1 MFSERGTRV
10 EVVVGTLKLCILVS
24 GLLNILNSIE
34 LRNCLTVLSAVVV
47 WEVIVGETKL
57 KSSLISGIVILLV
70 LMAFG

>member
-1 MFSERGTRV
+1 MSLERWTRV
-10 EVVVGTLKLCILVS
+10 EVVVSTLKLCILVS

-34 LRNCLTVLSAVVV
+34 LRNCLAVSSAVVV

-57 KSSLISGIVILLV
+57 KSLLISCIVILLV